1 MKLTQINAEQWKQVK
16 EIYMEAFPKA
26 ERKPFFCSAPF
37 GEKQKGADSDGNRGR
52 NFDGI
57 CHGHSLWRDGDG
69 GLSGGVLQNPQP
81 WHRQPNHAAGVRAFC
96 RQANCSFD

>member
-81 WHRQPNHAAGVRAFC
+81 WHR
-96 RQANCSFD
+96 